1 MSATSKKIAVF
12 YTGSL
17 RTFESTLDPFINHL
31 LKPNQSN
38 IHVFACLQNDKA
50 KPNAMVASY
59 LEDRLGKDVVKSI
72 EWTDLKD
79 PFYQDWMF
87 RRVENLPIEN
97 IWKDYL
103 KTSGTVLE
111 YTQFYKCFQAM
122 SQQSLFQG
130 WEYDYV
136 VRLRTDVV
144 VAHPID
150 FSNIPVDDFDGLVEW
165 LYPERLKQ
173 GHFVEGPSIKFPSCS
188 EGGAAATAAAAADCK
203 KWILSIRQNVFY
215 ILPGSCAHVIADIGL
230 YFGDVRPR
238 NDQEREQ
245 FPRWFDAESQLQ
257 LSCLQKGVT
266 VYNSTTEMEVKSLY
280 EYSRANY
287 YDYDAYNEYLKI
299 NPQYMVFI
307 RRHE

>member
-1 MSATSKKIAVF
+1 MSSVSKKIAVF

-31 LKPNQSN
+31 LGPNQPN

-50 KPNAMVASY
+50 EPNAMIASY
-59 LEDRLGKDVVKSI
+59 LEERLGKDVFKSI

-79 PFYQDWMF
+79 PFYQEWLIQ
-87 RRVENLPIEN
+87 RIENLPIQDY
-97 IWKDYL
+97 WKDYL

-130 WEYDYV
+130 WNYDYV

-150 FSNIPVDDFDGLVEW
+150 FRTIPVDDFDGLIEW

-173 GHFVEGPSIKFPSCS
+173 GNFVEGPVRMRPKGTESNDPLVEASV
-188 EGGAAATAAAAADCK
+188 DYK
-203 KWILSIRQNVFY
+203 KWILSIRRNVFY
-215 ILPGSCAHVIADIGL
+215 ILPGSCAHVIADIGR

-245 FPRWFDAESQLQ
+245 FPVWFDAESQLQ
-257 LSCLQKGVT
+257 LSCLQKGIT
-266 VYNSTTEMEVKSLY
+266 VYNSATEMEVNSLY
-280 EYSRANY
+280 KYSRANY
-287 YDYDAYNEYLKI
+287 YDYDEHNEYLKI

-307 RRHE
+307 RRHG

>member
-1 MSATSKKIAVF
+1 MSIVSKKIAVF

-17 RTFESTLDPFINHL
+17 RTYKSTLDPFINHL
-31 LKPNQSN
+31 LGPNQPN

-50 KPNAMVASY
+50 EPNAMIASY
-59 LEDRLGKDVVKSI
+59 LEERLGKDVFKSI

-79 PFYQDWMF
+79 PFYQEWLIQ
-87 RRVENLPIEN
+87 RIENLPIQDY
-97 IWKDYL
+97 WKDYL

-122 SQQSLFQG
+122 SQQSLYQG
-130 WEYDYV
+130 WNYDYV

-150 FSNIPVDDFDGLVEW
+150 FRSIPVDPYGLIEW
-165 LYPERLKQ
+165 LYPERLKH
-173 GHFVEGPSIKFPSCS
+173 GNFVEIPSRKFPSCS
-188 EGGAAATAAAAADCK
+188 EGADSLVEASANYRN
-203 KWILSIRQNVFY
+203 WILSIRQNVFY

-230 YFGDVRPR
+230 YFGDVCPR

-257 LSCLQKGVT
+257 LSCLQKGIT
-266 VYNSTTEMEVKSLY
+266 VYNSTTEMEVNSLY
-280 EYSRANY
+280 KYCRANY
-287 YDYDAYNEYLKI
+287 YDYDEHNEYLKI

-307 RRHE
+307 RRHG